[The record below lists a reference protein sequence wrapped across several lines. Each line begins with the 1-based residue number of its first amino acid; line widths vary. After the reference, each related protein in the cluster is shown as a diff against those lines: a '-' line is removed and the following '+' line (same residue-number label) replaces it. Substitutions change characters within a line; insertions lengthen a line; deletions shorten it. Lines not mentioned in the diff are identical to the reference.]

1 MKQLLLILTLIF
13 SFNAI
18 AVEEFPVE
26 HFFKDPAMTGP
37 QLSPDGQY
45 MAALTPLNINR
56 ETVARC
62 KKKNRRKKSGIVD
75 FCDVSRRNFIVF
87 SLNDSNY
94 IFHNLQLFFHL
105 FL

>member
-62 KKKNRRKKSGIVD
+62 KKKIEEKNL
-75 FCDVSRRNFIVF
+75 VSLISVM
-87 SLNDSNY
+87 SVEEISS
-94 IFHNLQLFFHL
+94 FFL
-105 FL
+105 